1 MPAFGATSAGFVVMP
16 LATILQGMQQQAWQT
31 IDPAL
36 DLSASTPDGQMLA
49 IVAAQAGSAWELLQI
64 AYNQYNREDTEGAGL
79 DNVGDLTGTPR
90 AGASYTQVYCD
101 VTVTTGG
108 APYAPGALLASVVG
122 SPTFTFS
129 NVPATAPYAT
139 RLRLILTLSGN
150 RAVTLPASVVLIG
163 GGAQILTSGV
173 TYCLDLLT
181 VDAGTTWYAIAT
193 YRSDTTPSFWP

>member
-1 MPAFGATSAGFVVMP
+1 MADTTNYGWHKPVDGGSSGAWGVLVDAVFDGIDTDLKVVDDAQVASA
-16 LATILQGMQQQAWQT
+16 A
-31 IDPAL
+31 
-36 DLSASTPDGQMLA
+36 
-49 IVAAQAGSAWELLQI
+49 VAAAALPAAGGTCTGAVDFLSF
-64 AYNQYNREDTEGAGL
+64 REKVTVLGSTGAGTVDINL
-79 DNVGDLTGTPR
+79 ALSSVFTATVN
-90 AGASYTQVYCD
+90 GAV
-101 VTVTTGG
+101 
-108 APYAPGALLASVVG
+108 
-122 SPTFTFS
+122 TFTFS

-193 YRSDTTPSFWP
+193 YRSDTLPVFWP